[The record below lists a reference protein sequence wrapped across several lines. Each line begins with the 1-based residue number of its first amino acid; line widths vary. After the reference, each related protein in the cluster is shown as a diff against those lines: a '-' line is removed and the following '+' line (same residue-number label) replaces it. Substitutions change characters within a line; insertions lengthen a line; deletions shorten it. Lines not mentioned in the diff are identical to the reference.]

1 MPEDLIDYVRR
12 GHEEEFRHEAFEKAK
27 ARVPGDIQMIERNLG
42 NLAETVDDMV
52 GQLEQRGQDV
62 QGSLIRL
69 ESASLEQHQQLMGQ
83 LRYLGVLLLAIL
95 LMLCYLAFR

>member
-1 MPEDLIDYVRR
+1 MPEDLIDHIRR

-27 ARVPGDIQMIERNLG
+27 ARVPGDIQMIERHLG
-42 NLAETVDDMV
+42 NLAEAVDDMA
-52 GQLEQRGQDV
+52 GLLEQRGQDAL
-62 QGSLIRL
+62 GSFLRL
-69 ESASLEQHQQLMGQ
+69 ESASLEHHQQLMGQ